1 VNGTAGLTV
10 RGPRVTTT
18 NPTTEQLQEAILA
31 FAAEQP
37 ESFFLQELGGPA
49 ETQPEKCDAGQQ
61 WPQSFMVRLSG
72 RCNLACDYC
81 FDSANCAPS
90 DHLDQP
96 TAERIADY
104 ILAVPGNKPL
114 ISFLGGEPLVNWS
127 VGSFLINTV
136 RRKACALGKDPYFN
150 IATNGTLITSALAK
164 DLVAPDLTVQIS
176 IDGLQRGHDL
186 HRRYPDGAGS
196 YQAALS
202 GLRRLRAVSKDA
214 KVDAQVVLTP
224 GNSDLTAIAKEL
236 RARGFR
242 RISFLY
248 LTAEANGPRL
258 WSETDLRELM
268 LQRAKFYR
276 YFVQSAIEGC
286 PEVDMRFAA
295 QVSAQPEGPDG
306 LCGCGRREVYI
317 DTHGNIY
324 PCPRLYGKA
333 EVPALGGCVTLDP
346 RNPLPMR
353 KARPADEECARCW
366 AFAWCEGGCSFQCQK
381 CALLPPGRSDPTQK
395 LWCDLMR
402 AQFARAAI
410 THYFLRRFH
419 PEALDRI
426 RSIFADGG

>member
-1 VNGTAGLTV
+1 M
-10 RGPRVTTT
+10 TTT
-18 NPTTEQLQEAILA
+18 RRTTEQSQEAILA
-31 FAAEQP
+31 CAAEQP
-37 ESFFLQELGGPA
+37 ESFFLQGLGGPE
-49 ETQPEKCDAGQQ
+49 ETQTEACNAGQQ
-61 WPQSFMVRLSG
+61 WPQHFMVRLSG

-81 FDSANCAPS
+81 FDTANCAPS

-104 ILAVPGNKPL
+104 ILAVPVNRPL
-114 ISFLGGEPLVNWS
+114 ISFLGGEPLANWS
-127 VGSFLINTV
+127 VGSFLVDTV
-136 RRKACALGKDPYFN
+136 RRKASALGKDPYFS
-150 IATNGTLITSALAK
+150 IVTNGTLITSALAK

-196 YQAALS
+196 YQAALR
-202 GLRRLRAVSKDA
+202 GARRLRAVSKDA

-236 RARGFR
+236 SARGFR

-248 LTAEANGPRL
+248 LTAEANGPSP

-268 LQRAKFYR
+268 QQRAKFYR
-276 YFVQSAIEGC
+276 YFVQSAIEGN

-295 QVSAQPEGPDG
+295 QVSSQPEGPDG

-324 PCPRLYGKA
+324 PCPWLYGRA
-333 EVPALGGCVTLDP
+333 DVPALGGCATPDP

-353 KARPADEECARCW
+353 KARPADEECAQCW
-366 AFAWCEGGCSFQCQK
+366 AFAWCGGGCSFQCQK
-381 CALLPPGRSDPTQK
+381 CTLLPPGRSDPTQK

-410 THYFLRRFH
+410 THSFLRRFH